1 MEHILRINC
10 KDEKGIV
17 YRISKI
23 LYDNGF
29 NITKNDEFVDAE
41 HQRFFMRT
49 TFEGDCNRE
58 DLVQK
63 VQAVLPEDSRVR
75 CLNQRKKEVVIFVTK
90 EHHCLADLLVRNHY
104 QDMSIN
110 IVAVVG
116 NYEVLRELTEKFGIP
131 FHYVPAESLTREQH
145 EAKMEEIL
153 QQYRFDYIVLAKF
166 MRILTPEFVKKYDRR
181 LINIHHSFL
190 PAFIGANPYKQ
201 AFNRGVKMIGAT
213 SHFVTNDLDE
223 GPIIYQDIVKV
234 NHAQNTKALAKMGKD
249 VERKVLSEALQ
260 LVFND
265 KVFIYANKTVILD
278 D

>member
-260 LVFND
+260 LVFDD

>member
-17 YRISKI
+17 YRISEI
-23 LYDNGF
+23 LYQNGF
-29 NITKNDEFVDAE
+29 NITKNDEFVDTE

-49 TFEGDCNRE
+49 TFEGDCDR
-58 DLVQK
+58 DGLVQK
-63 VQAVLPEDSRVR
+63 VLKVLPEDSRVR
-75 CLNQRKKEVVIFVTK
+75 CLNQRKKDVVIFVTK

-110 IVAVVG
+110 IVAVIG
-116 NYEVLRELTEKFGIP
+116 NYEVLRELTEKFGIT
-131 FHYVPAESLTREQH
+131 FHYVSAEGITREEH
-145 EAKMEEIL
+145 EEKMEEIL
-153 QQYRFDYIVLAKF
+153 QQYTFDYIVLAKF
-166 MRILTPEFVKKYDRR
+166 MRILTPEFVKKYDHR

-213 SHFVTNDLDE
+213 SHFVTDDLDE

-234 NHAQNTKALAKMGKD
+234 NHAQNAKALAKMGKD

-260 LVFND
+260 LVFED